1 MRTMCKILL
10 GLDNIT
16 KIAKELASKVCTQHL
31 HEQGEWTQG

>member
-16 KIAKELASKVCTQHL
+16 KIAKQLASKVCTEHSY
-31 HEQGEWTQG
+31 EQGIWTQR